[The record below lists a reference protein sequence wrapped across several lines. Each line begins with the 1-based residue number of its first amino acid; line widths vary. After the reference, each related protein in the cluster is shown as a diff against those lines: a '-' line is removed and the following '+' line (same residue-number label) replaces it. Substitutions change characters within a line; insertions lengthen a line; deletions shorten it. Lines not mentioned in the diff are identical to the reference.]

1 MTKTILIA
9 AAAAVALAGC
19 ESMYPRT
26 GGGTPPPDSKNPR
39 VWVVTKTACENPRIV
54 VSPEPIYVYRGN
66 GPVTITWHLQTP
78 GYSFATQAQNPP
90 PAAVDPGR
98 PDEISCPNASGN
110 NMVCIDKAENSGSW
124 KYKIQITAD
133 SKGPCAG
140 MNPPILDPNISN
152 D

>member
-1 MTKTILIA
+1 MAHFATSRDDQIVLRRDSLRNDPTLKNDSRA
-9 AAAAVALAGC
+9 FAVLGISEHKPYSARWHEH
-19 ESMYPRT
+19 ESNLR
-26 GGGTPPPDSKNPR
+26 
-39 VWVVTKTACENPRIV
+39 
-54 VSPEPIYVYRGN
+54 
-66 GPVTITWHLQTP
+66 PVTITWHLQTP
-78 GYSFATQAQNPP
+78 RYSFATQAQNPP